1 MRLTLLGTGT
11 PAASTKRVSS
21 GYLLE
26 IGDDK
31 IVLDH
36 GPGAAHRLLEA
47 GHNPVDITHCFLTHL
62 HFDHIVDYP
71 RLVLQ
76 RWDHA
81 AGHKPEL
88 LVYGPAPIA
97 RLSEQLFGDGGVYD
111 LDLTARTKFQASLD
125 VYAARG
131 GVMPRTRPAP
141 QVTEL
146 VVGDKV
152 EGGEWTATV
161 GQAVHF
167 QPYLECFAYRFES
180 NDGIGVYSGDNGGV
194 RDDMIALAKGCDVL
208 IHMCHFMVGTEPN
221 EAFRQTN
228 GGHLDVAEIASRAQ
242 VKTLV
247 LTHMPASLDEPG
259 VIERMVH
266 EMHEVFDGHIIVGQ
280 DLLKVPVK
288 LGQSGHF
295 D

>member
-1 MRLTLLGTGT
+1 MKLTLLGTGT
-11 PAASTKRVSS
+11 PAASATRVSS

-26 IGDDK
+26 IGDDV
-31 IVLDH
+31 IVIDH

-47 GHNPVDITHCFLTHL
+47 GQNPVNVTHAFFTHL

-88 LVYGPAPIA
+88 DVFGPAPIA
-97 RLSEQLFGDGGVYD
+97 QLTKQLFGDGGVYD
-111 LDLTARTKFQASLD
+111 LDLIARTNFQASLD
-125 VYAARG
+125 VYAGRG
-131 GVMPRTRPAP
+131 GVMPRVRPSP
-141 QVTEL
+141 NVREV
-146 VVGDKV
+146 VVGETI
-152 EGGEWTATV
+152 EGNGWTATV

-167 QPYLECFAYRFES
+167 QPYLECLGYRFES
-180 NDGIGVYSGDNGGV
+180 DAGVVVYSGDSGGV
-194 RDDMIALAKGCDVL
+194 LESMIELATDCDVL

-221 EAFRQTN
+221 AEFRRTN
-228 GGHLDVAEIASRAQ
+228 GGHLDVAEVAKRAGA
-242 VKTLV
+242 KTLV

-259 VIERMVH
+259 VKERMVH
-266 EMHEVFDGHIIVGQ
+266 EMHGVFEGDIIIGQ
-280 DLLKVPVK
+280 DLLEVPVK
-288 LGQSGHF
+288 PARSGHF

>member
-11 PAASTKRVSS
+11 PAPSARRVSS

-26 IGDDK
+26 IGGDK

-47 GHNPVDITHCFLTHL
+47 GHNPVDVTHAFFTHL

-88 LVYGPAPIA
+88 LVYGPAPMA
-97 RLSEQLFGDGGVYD
+97 RLSEQLFAEGGVYD
-111 LDLTARTKFQASLD
+111 LDLTARTNFQASLD

-131 GVMPRTRPAP
+131 GVMPRKRPTP
-141 QVTEL
+141 QVREL
-146 VVGDKV
+146 GVGDTV
-152 EGGEWTATV
+152 EGNGLEAIV

-180 NDGIGVYSGDNGGV
+180 HDGVVVYSGDNGGV
-194 RDDMIALAKGCDVL
+194 REDMIDISRGCDVL

-221 EAFRQTN
+221 EIFRQTN
-228 GGHLDVAEIASRAQ
+228 GGHLDVAEIAKRAQ

-247 LTHMPASLDEPG
+247 LTHMPSSLDEPG

-266 EMHEVFDGHIIVGQ
+266 EMHGVFSGNIIVGR
-280 DLLKVPVK
+280 DLLEVPVK
-288 LGQSGHF
+288 IGQSGHF

>member
-1 MRLTLLGTGT
+1 MKLTLLGTGT
-11 PAASTKRVSS
+11 PAPSLNRVSS

-26 IGDDK
+26 IGDDV

-47 GHNPVDITHCFLTHL
+47 GQSPVNVTHAFFTHL

-88 LVYGPAPIA
+88 QVYGPAPIA
-97 RLSEQLFGDGGVYD
+97 RLTDQLFADGGIYD
-111 LDLTARTKFQASLD
+111 LDLTARTNFQASLD
-125 VYAARG
+125 VYEARG
-131 GVMPRTRPAP
+131 GVMPRVRPVP
-141 QVTEL
+141 NVTEV
-146 VVGDKV
+146 VVGETI
-152 EGGEWTATV
+152 EGAGWKATV

-167 QPYLECFAYRFES
+167 QPYLECLAYRFES
-180 NDGIGVYSGDNGGV
+180 DAGVVVYSGDSGGV
-194 RDDMIALAKGCDVL
+194 LDSMIELATDCDVL

-221 EAFRQTN
+221 AAFRRTQ
-228 GGHLDVAEIASRAQ
+228 GGHLDVAEIARRARA
-242 VKTLV
+242 KTLV
-247 LTHMPASLDEPG
+247 VTHMPASLDEPG
-259 VIERMVH
+259 VLEKMVH
-266 EMHEVFDGHIIVGQ
+266 EMHGTYDGNIIIGR
-280 DLLKVPVK
+280 DLLEVPVK